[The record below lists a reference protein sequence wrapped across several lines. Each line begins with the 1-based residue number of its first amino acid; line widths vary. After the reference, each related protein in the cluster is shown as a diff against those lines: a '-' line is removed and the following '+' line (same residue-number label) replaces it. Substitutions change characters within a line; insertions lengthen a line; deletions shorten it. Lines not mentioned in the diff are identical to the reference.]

1 MKVRKYLTDVFDEN
15 YLTVAQIMA
24 KLADPTFFFAE
35 LGRGSGKTTHILS
48 PRLDRVQWDMK
59 GSVLLLS
66 APTYKTI
73 LDNILPGL
81 MEYFYEN
88 YERGVYFE
96 IGKEPPKH
104 FERCYTYIDNW
115 RHTLSFC
122 NGTVV
127 QFVSADRPESALGK
141 NGAHLFIDEML
152 RIREDKFT
160 ERIMPAMRS
169 DRSRFGHSHYF
180 MGITGTSST
189 PNFETDEDWFTLYEQ
204 NMNKELINSI
214 IEIAYEVDLR
224 MAELFEAKDKM
235 NFIKQKKAERFL
247 ERWNQRLYDLRLG
260 ATYYMRASSF
270 SNIKILG
277 LDYIENQ
284 IKSIK
289 DVDKLN
295 TSIFSVRKHKVKD
308 RFFGKFGKE
317 HIFQDSYV
325 YNYIDRVSAGE
336 DIGHKCKNLKY
347 WNTDEPL
354 YFGYDPGPFSSVV
367 IGQRNRRKKEFRLIK
382 DFWAIHPE
390 QHEELAQKIDNF
402 FKPHKRKTIYLH
414 YDRAANQRDPHYRK
428 FYPLTGDMN
437 DSDAILLKR
446 ALDKKGWNVIL
457 MSLNQPVIYYS
468 QHYRLLN
475 ILFGSNDNN
484 RDKIL
489 IDENECEATISS
501 IYHSPLKRNKTGKVE
516 LDKSS
521 EKELEYKDQAFYSTQ
536 ISSALMYLL
545 YGEYKKLLPNS
556 DHNSIMPIGAGTYT
570 A

>member
-1 MKVRKYLTDVFDEN
+1 
-15 YLTVAQIMA
+15 
-24 KLADPTFFFAE
+24 
-35 LGRGSGKTTHILS
+35 
-48 PRLDRVQWDMK
+48 
-59 GSVLLLS
+59 
-66 APTYKTI
+66 
-73 LDNILPGL
+73 
-81 MEYFYEN
+81 
-88 YERGVYFE
+88 
-96 IGKEPPKH
+96 
-104 FERCYTYIDNW
+104 
-115 RHTLSFC
+115 
-122 NGTVV
+122 
-127 QFVSADRPESALGK
+127 
-141 NGAHLFIDEML
+141 
-152 RIREDKFT
+152 
-160 ERIMPAMRS
+160 
-169 DRSRFGHSHYF
+169 
-180 MGITGTSST
+180 
-189 PNFETDEDWFTLYEQ
+189 
-204 NMNKELINSI
+204 
-214 IEIAYEVDLR
+214 
-224 MAELFEAKDKM
+224 
-235 NFIKQKKAERFL
+235 
-247 ERWNQRLYDLRLG
+247 
-260 ATYYMRASSF
+260 MRASSF

-336 DIGHKCKNLKY
+336 DIGHNCKNLKY

-390 QHEELAQKIDNF
+390 QHEE
-402 FKPHKRKTIYLH
+402 
-414 YDRAANQRDPHYRK
+414 DPHYRK

-437 DSDAILLKR
+437 DSDAVLLKR

-475 ILFGSNDNN
+475 ILFGSNNNN

-489 IDENECEATISS
+489 VDENECEATISS
-501 IYHSPLKRNKTGKVE
+501 IYHSPLKRNKTGKIE

-545 YGEYKKLLPNS
+545 YGEYKKFLPNS
-556 DHNSIMPIGAGTYT
+556 DHGSIMPIGAGTYT